1 VSNAS
6 KVWRE
11 AVSDADRRAR
21 GADRPSAED
30 ASARRGGTAPA
41 TPDGDA
47 AIVDAAELADA
58 TSMASRAARAE
69 EEWVLVEEVRDE
81 AAGAVARGSSARR
94 RPSASGPPD
103 LAEEVRQQL
112 SRAVGTARSERVE
125 RRLREA
131 ADDFEHE
138 RFGDANRVLKKLS
151 DEAPTVAAVRELYG
165 LTLYRQEKWRA
176 AAKELEA
183 YRLLSGGVDQLPV
196 LADCY
201 RAMRQWAMV
210 DELWQELGAA
220 SPDAATVTEGRIV
233 VAGAHADR
241 GDLTG
246 ALALLTQG
254 WRFPQNPK
262 IHHLRR
268 AYALADVYERLGEV
282 PRARDLFARIE
293 AAEPGFADV
302 DRRLRSLG

>member
-1 VSNAS
+1 
-6 KVWRE
+6 
-11 AVSDADRRAR
+11 
-21 GADRPSAED
+21 
-30 ASARRGGTAPA
+30 
-41 TPDGDA
+41 
-47 AIVDAAELADA
+47 
-58 TSMASRAARAE
+58 M
-69 EEWVLVEEVRDE
+69 LVEEVRGE
-81 AAGAVARGSSARR
+81 AEGAVARGSSARGAAT
-94 RPSASGPPD
+94 ASSPLD

-131 ADDFEHE
+131 AEDFEHE
-138 RFGDANRVLKKLS
+138 RFGDASRILKKLS

-165 LTLYRQEKWRA
+165 LTLYRQGKWRS

-183 YRLLSGGVDQLPV
+183 YRLLSDGVDQLPV

-201 RAMRQWAMV
+201 RALRQWRMV

-233 VAGAHADR
+233 TAGARADR

-246 ALALLTQG
+246 ALALLSQG
-254 WRFPQNPK
+254 WRFPKSPK
-262 IHHLRR
+262 LHHLRR

-282 PRARDLFARIE
+282 PRARDLFARIQS
-293 AAEPGFADV
+293 ADPDFADV
-302 DRRLRSLG
+302 GRRLRALD